1 VGARPTRRPL
11 QPEAT
16 GAAKEV
22 TNWLKPSECVSRIG
36 DSASVQAATKVNA
49 EQISKRT
56 MRRRTRQPFRG
67 RLIRL
72 GYRAKLSAQTLR
84 RESGGSMY
92 TRKAYATREAPR
104 RGQSKDQLEAR
115 EGQAGRHGV
124 AERFVVPL
132 KLGNAGGGKGPQF
145 KTDAI
150 RGEGPGRLGNL
161 QTPQRV
167 QKLQM
172 ALRAKANA

>member
-1 VGARPTRRPL
+1 MSELGVRRDKAAFSSGCKAHPATAPAGSSRSSQGGNEL
-11 QPEAT
+11 AEAF
-16 GAAKEV
+16 GMRV
-22 TNWLKPSECVSRIG
+22 TNWC
-36 DSASVQAATKVNA
+36 SARVQAATKVNA

-56 MRRRTRQPFRG
+56 MRRPTRQSFRG

-84 RESGGSMY
+84 WDSGGSMY
-92 TRKAYATREAPR
+92 TRKAYATREALW

-161 QTPQRV
+161 
-167 QKLQM
+167 
-172 ALRAKANA
+172 